1 MSALLYDPDCG
12 FCTRAAQVLARW
24 PVTCEVA
31 PMTPDRLAAAGVDA
45 QRADREI
52 PFVDDAGQVSY
63 GAAAIA
69 AALRTADRSAPLGRL
84 VWAAGAALGAPP
96 LAWVAPPVYRLVAE
110 HRHELPGGTAACAL
124 PPRAG

>member
-31 PMTPDRLAAAGVDA
+31 PMTPDRLTAAGVDA

-69 AALRTADRSAPLGRL
+69 AALADAVKLDTVSGLGEEAEAARTRILARTGR
-84 VWAAGAALGAPP
+84 
-96 LAWVAPPVYRLVAE
+96 
-110 HRHELPGGTAACAL
+110 
-124 PPRAG
+124 